1 MLVEAFPETLV
12 SLDLLMKDKS
22 LIKDILLLAVI
33 LLSNKL
39 VDLLSFVFRL
49 LNDLIN
55 VSLLSFWPWEIID
68 FFVYR
73 CGELYIMDR
82 SLLKSDHSLP

>member
-55 VSLLSFWPWEIID
+55 VSLLSF
-68 FFVYR
+68 
-73 CGELYIMDR
+73 
-82 SLLKSDHSLP
+82 

>member
-22 LIKDILLLAVI
+22 LTKDILLLAVI

-55 VSLLSFWPWEIID
+55 VSLLSF
-68 FFVYR
+68 
-73 CGELYIMDR
+73 
-82 SLLKSDHSLP
+82 

>member
-22 LIKDILLLAVI
+22 LTKDILLLAVI

-39 VDLLSFVFRL
+39 IDLLSFVFRL

-55 VSLLSFWPWEIID
+55 VSLLSF
-68 FFVYR
+68 
-73 CGELYIMDR
+73 
-82 SLLKSDHSLP
+82 